1 MELLV
6 VKPSKTGSQ
15 ESRIKGGSTGI
26 ALLTGGSGKVMD
38 KDPGSEGPD
47 PGNVVYKTRRIRD
60 PDPGNGV
67 YGSGGSEPGSG

>member
-1 MELLV
+1 MVSPSRDSRRLLV
-6 VKPSKTGSQ
+6 PLCTSQ
-15 ESRIKGGSTGI
+15 TGI

-60 PDPGNGV
+60 PDPGNGM